1 MQVFATKV
9 ANAHRAFCYI
19 DGVVK
24 MPLQASIFTPGSR
37 ERENPVFSRV
47 LMDFVQEKTVEKL
60 RKK

>member
-9 ANAHRAFCYI
+9 ANALRAFCYI

-37 ERENPVFSRV
+37 MRENPVFSRV
-47 LMDFVQEKTVEKL
+47 LEKSVKGKTVEKIGES
-60 RKK
+60 

>member
-9 ANAHRAFCYI
+9 ANARRAFCYI

-37 ERENPVFSRV
+37 VRGNPVFSRV
-47 LMDFVQEKTVEKL
+47 LRNSVKGRAVEKIG
-60 RKK
+60 

>member
-47 LMDFVQEKTVEKL
+47 LMDFVQ
-60 RKK
+60 KKQ